1 MKLRGI
7 NLLLCALIAFV
18 CAGLAV
24 GQTTTAKDQLQ
35 IKLTRLVREVKAA
48 QNKQEKQNAF
58 DWGANIQTFALALAL
73 RKSPQVFV
81 VQAEEARVDKQV
93 GGSDQNAGST
103 SLTSK
108 GSIPAILGFAV
119 ENGALTRTTSGTTI
133 TFRGNPVGIIKVLG
147 ESGFVESYDE
157 DDAATRFLR
166 RFSFAFSF
174 DTSRGVNESSTGSG
188 TMMNVFTGDQQQLS
202 SYSFRFDAFNRR
214 DPRHKAY
221 NKQWDTMIAG
231 DAALMT
237 TAIDRVAESLQE
249 LDGVALQNPD
259 LKTWYDQAAEAV
271 SVASDSEVEKVIEQE
286 FDKLKNVRLSDELQR
301 RVEAFI
307 EKFNSFL
314 QSHDKILEAVAKGGI
329 VTFEYTNR
337 REINLPSL
345 SNFNLIAETGLFRG
359 KADLTGNLSFTI
371 FNEKP
376 KSTDPTK
383 PIGRLRDFQL
393 SGQLDVPLSN
403 PLKTGNFVLTF
414 SGKFQKIMEDTMMM
428 NSAMTGMTGQTGMMM
443 ETKGNIGIGQI
454 KLTIPVKG
462 SGVKIPISFTYAN
475 RSELIKEKVV
485 RGNIGITFDLDVL
498 LSKKNP

>member
-1 MKLRGI
+1 
-7 NLLLCALIAFV
+7 
-18 CAGLAV
+18 
-24 GQTTTAKDQLQ
+24 
-35 IKLTRLVREVKAA
+35 
-48 QNKQEKQNAF
+48 
-58 DWGANIQTFALALAL
+58 
-73 RKSPQVFV
+73 
-81 VQAEEARVDKQV
+81 
-93 GGSDQNAGST
+93 
-103 SLTSK
+103 
-108 GSIPAILGFAV
+108 
-119 ENGALTRTTSGTTI
+119 
-133 TFRGNPVGIIKVLG
+133 
-147 ESGFVESYDE
+147 
-157 DDAATRFLR
+157 
-166 RFSFAFSF
+166 
-174 DTSRGVNESSTGSG
+174 
-188 TMMNVFTGDQQQLS
+188 
-202 SYSFRFDAFNRR
+202 
-214 DPRHKAY
+214 
-221 NKQWDTMIAG
+221 MIAG